1 MIDQAIIEFDKA
13 LRTVFASARSVRAM
27 PGEDV
32 PDAELG
38 AAERSHAAALMRVNH
53 VGEVCAQALY
63 QGQSIMSREPA
74 IRDTLRQ
81 AAQEETE
88 HLAWTERRIAE
99 LGGRK
104 SLLNPL
110 WYGGALALGLA
121 AGRFGERWNLGFL
134 AETERLTLQV
144 PQLLATGA
152 APKER
157 AAVAQADVDLW
168 DGINLLLLERILDLF
183 DVGHTLENSV
193 PRLIPMALRRFYQ
206 SGSPS
211 KLKPQPPMPQPA
223 GNGWFP
229 TGNWTIPE
237 HTLPAGPAS
246 AACRA
251 RARQDCRQRQH
262 PPRHFLPSAR
272 PASSPCFSH
281 WHL

>member
-27 PGEDV
+27 PGEGV

-134 AETERLTLQV
+134 AETERQVEGHLESHLQ
-144 PQLLATGA
+144 Q
-152 APKER
+152 
-157 AAVAQADVDLW
+157 
-168 DGINLLLLERILDLF
+168 
-183 DVGHTLENSV
+183 
-193 PRLIPMALRRFYQ
+193 
-206 SGSPS
+206 
-211 KLKPQPPMPQPA
+211 
-223 GNGWFP
+223 
-229 TGNWTIPE
+229 
-237 HTLPAGPAS
+237 LPAQDRKSQEILGCMKSDEIRHAET
-246 AACRA
+246 AVEHGA
-251 RARQDCRQRQH
+251 RR
-262 PPRHFLPSAR
+262 LPEAVR
-272 PASSPCFSH
+272 TAMKWSSRLMTRTSYYV
-281 WHL
+281 